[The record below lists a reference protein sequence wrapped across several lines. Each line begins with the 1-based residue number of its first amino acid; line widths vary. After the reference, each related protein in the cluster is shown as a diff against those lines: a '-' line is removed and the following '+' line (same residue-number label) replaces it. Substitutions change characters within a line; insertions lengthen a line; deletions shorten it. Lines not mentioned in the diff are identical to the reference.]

1 MISLI
6 EIKTFESKN
15 IPNPDVQYQL
25 INRIDIPLYPDKLIE
40 IPKIDKSIWIANDYF
55 IDIIWK
61 MIATCVQK
69 DLEYLT
75 APQIGIN
82 KCFAVMRLF
91 DLSGEGI
98 LPIANKIADRPF
110 IVIINPTWNI
120 NSNSRGK
127 VSAYECCSS
136 SPEERILIERPYSII
151 ANYISLNQDNEN
163 YHIIEE
169 INGWRARVF
178 QHIHEHFSNIKFLD
192 YKS

>member
-6 EIKTFESKN
+6 EIKVFEFKN
-15 IPNPDVQYQL
+15 VQNPD
-25 INRIDIPLYPDKLIE
+25 DIYELLEPNQIPTNPDRLTE
-40 IPKIDKSIWIANDYF
+40 IPKGNNSLWIANDYF
-55 IDIIWK
+55 IHIIWK
-61 MIATCVQK
+61 MIATCVAK
-69 DLEYLT
+69 NLEYLT

-98 LPIANKIADRPF
+98 APNSDRPF

-120 NSNSRGK
+120 NANSRGK
-127 VSAYECCSS
+127 VSAFERCSTYK
-136 SPEERILIERPYSII
+136 EEKIMIERPYSII

-163 YHIIEE
+163 YHIVEE
-169 INGWRARVF
+169 INGWRARMY
-178 QHIHEHFSNIKFLD
+178 QHIHEHFSNIKFID